1 MKKTILFLG
10 VLSIFIGKSMAQNQA
25 LPDGKFEQ
33 WEQGK
38 TDAGDAYDDL
48 ANPFWTSLNQ
58 LASLPPDMFT
68 GPLTMFKEKG
78 RSGQEGDYAPRLVAN
93 EMLYGDSGMIFLP
106 GVIGTLDVVFE
117 KLTARTGR
125 AFTSRP
131 KAIKG
136 YMKYFPVNGD
146 SASIYVGLTRYNEEL
161 GIRQPIGFVDKI
173 YKDTISE
180 WMEFNLPIDYRNE
193 ELTPDT
199 VMVFFVS
206 SAGYD
211 RKFERLMHCE
221 GQLGSTLWVDDVE
234 FVYENGGDDPST
246 ANENPVL
253 ASSNLYPNPSFNGL
267 FNLNVK
273 AACKMEVISISG
285 QLVMQQNLA
294 TPGSYTVDLSR
305 FAPGVY
311 YIRLSNKQ
319 GAATLKAVRR

>member
-1 MKKTILFLG
+1 MKKKLCVLCALPLLFG
-10 VLSIFIGKSMAQNQA
+10 AVSAQNYSI
-25 LPDGKFEQ
+25 PDGHFEN
-33 WEQGK
+33 WTTEKAEDGS
-38 TDAGDAYDDL
+38 TYDEL
-48 ANPFWTSLNQ
+48 GNPFWTSLNQ
-58 LASLPPDMFT
+58 LASLPPSMFT
-68 GPLTMFKEKG
+68 GPVTMYKETG

-146 SASIYVGLTRYNEEL
+146 SASIYVGLTRYNEE
-161 GIRQPIGFVDKI
+161 GGMRQPIGLVDKI

-180 WMEFNLPIDYRNE
+180 WTEFNLPIEYFDE
-193 ELTPDT
+193 GAPDT

-221 GQLGSTLWVDDVE
+221 GQLGSTLWVDDVD
-234 FVYENGGDDPST
+234 FVYEEGNDPST
-246 ANENPVL
+246 SMENAVL
-253 ASSNLYPNPSFNGL
+253 ASSKLYPNPSFNGI
-267 FNLNVK
+267 FNLNVQE
-273 AACKMEVISISG
+273 ACAMEVFSVAG
-285 QLVMQQNLA
+285 RLVMQQNLNA
-294 TPGSYTVDLSR
+294 AGAYTVDLSR

-311 YIRLSNKQ
+311 YIRLTNGEGS
-319 GAATLKAVRR
+319 AVLKAVRR